1 MLLPSISLQWL
12 VKSFSSSARRTL
24 KWSIPWGLMQK
35 IRTWNR
41 QNTLSCI
48 YPSGYQE
55 FWYRYIINTSILSVF
70 CSTAVCVFKHEYLR
84 SRAFICLSLSSPPS
98 SSSGYLSIKSWTIEI
113 LVLTSWI
120 SASKNFVEE
129 LGSSMKLLVIMCLSL
144 NQKIHLIIEFRVAS
158 FTSNL

>member
-70 CSTAVCVFKHEYLR
+70 CSTAVCVFKHEYLQ

-98 SSSGYLSIKSWTIEI
+98 SSSGSNHGLSRYSCLHLGSLHPRI
-113 LVLTSWI
+113 
-120 SASKNFVEE
+120 FVEE

>member
-84 SRAFICLSLSSPPS
+84 SRAFICLSLSSPHHHHHPDTF
-98 SSSGYLSIKSWTIEI
+98 LSNHGLSRYSC
-113 LVLTSWI
+113 LH
-120 SASKNFVEE
+120 
-129 LGSSMKLLVIMCLSL
+129 LGSL
-144 NQKIHLIIEFRVAS
+144 HPIIFY
-158 FTSNL
+158 LPI

>member
-70 CSTAVCVFKHEYLR
+70 CSTAVCVFKHEYLQ

-98 SSSGYLSIKSWTIEI
+98 SLSGYLSIKSWTIEI

-120 SASKNFVEE
+120 SASKNFCRRVRFKHETLSDYVLE
-129 LGSSMKLLVIMCLSL
+129 FEPENSSYNRVSSGF
-144 NQKIHLIIEFRVAS
+144 IHV
-158 FTSNL
+158 